1 MKALAL
7 CFISGLAL
15 VYPLVV
21 YLGINRVS
29 PAVLGVILGCMVA
42 IKFYLTPQKDYS
54 QTLVLLLMV
63 TFSLGVAVSNSEM
76 TLRFYPV
83 LMSCAVAS
91 MFALSLFQPQSL
103 IERFARMAGKTIT
116 SNAKRYSRRLTLLWS
131 ILLLVNAIV
140 AGYFAL
146 YATMKSWALY
156 NGLLSYVV
164 FILFFCLEYGF
175 RQYYIRRYGE

>member
-7 CFISGLAL
+7 CFISLLAL

-21 YLGINRVS
+21 YFGIDRIS
-29 PAVLGVILGCMVA
+29 PAVLGVILACMVV
-42 IKFYLTPQKDYS
+42 IKFYLTPQKDYA

-63 TFSLGVAVSNSEM
+63 IFSLGVAISNSEM

-83 LMSCAVAS
+83 IMSCAVATL
-91 MFALSLFQPQSL
+91 FALSLFQSQSL

-116 SNAKRYSRRLTLLWS
+116 ANAKSYSRKLTLLWS
-131 ILLLVNAIV
+131 ILLLINAGV

-156 NGLLSYVV
+156 NGLLSYGV